1 MYCRRVHTHA
11 LADDLRPR
19 RSLWLSRRARW
30 SASAIILLT
39 AVLLVFT
46 VVYRV
51 SQRPYGFD
59 RLDRIGGVALPA
71 GSEGARAVLD
81 GGRAFLGRGMPDG
94 RYELRAVDADKPSAT
109 VWTNGSLADV
119 ETFRSSRGMVEVTG
133 RPGASGHR
141 TITLLN
147 ANNGVPFATFDVQDG
162 DRWDLI
168 GKYFVR
174 YAAAEHRLTVIDVGS
189 RRQTAAWDQA
199 SPAWWPTDNW
209 SGQQVPTAISGEPLD
224 EALTVDPHI
233 VRETPDRGLEVVGLA
248 GGHALGTGTG
258 LADPG
263 DLVYAYEDQIFVAPR
278 AAGAQLRVYDRTH
291 LTKPQWTW
299 TSPDAQARPLFV
311 SACGERR
318 VCVGEE
324 HHLTELNADTGEVV
338 FRVNAERPS
347 LAVSVG
353 DRVMVRTAT
362 QAIGVTETL
371 LDAGGRTVNAWPGK
385 RAARL
390 DEGSYLLLPAVP
402 PPGQFAWTGVDASR
416 GVAREL
422 GTIAAR
428 PDACTWSHTYLAC
441 ATDGEFVFYRI
452 RAPWYSL

>member
-1 MYCRRVHTHA
+1 MHTHA

-30 SASAIILLT
+30 SAAAVAALT
-39 AVLLVFT
+39 AVLVVFS

-51 SQRPYGFD
+51 NQRPYGFE
-59 RLDRIGGVALPA
+59 RLDRIGDVALPA
-71 GSEGARAVLD
+71 GTEGARAYLD
-81 GGRAFLGRGMPDG
+81 GGRAYLGHSTGGG
-94 RYELRAVDADKPSAT
+94 RYELRAVDADKPSIA
-109 VWTNGSLADV
+109 VWRNSTLTDV
-119 ETFRSSRGMVEVTG
+119 DTFRAARGMVQVTG
-133 RPGASGHR
+133 LPDTGGNRR
-141 TITLLN
+141 VTLLN
-147 ANNGVPFATFDVQDG
+147 ANNGVPFATFDVSAG
-162 DRWDLI
+162 DRWVLI

-174 YAAAEHRLTVIDVGS
+174 YSAADHRLLVTDVGTG
-189 RRQTAAWDQA
+189 RQTAAFDQPDGA
-199 SPAWWPTDNW
+199 GSWWLTDNW
-209 SGQQVPTAISGEPLD
+209 SGQQVPTSIGGEPLD

-233 VRETPDRGLEVVGLA
+233 VRATPDRGLEVVGLA
-248 GGHALGTGTG
+248 GGRAIGSGFG

-263 DLVYAYEDQIFVAPR
+263 DLVYPYEDQIFVAGR
-278 AAGAQLRVYDRTH
+278 AAGLQLRAYDRTH
-291 LTKPQWTW
+291 LSRPQWTW

-324 HHLTELNADTGEVV
+324 HHLTELNVDTGEVT
-338 FRVNAERPS
+338 FRVAAERPS
-347 LAVSVG
+347 MAVPVG
-353 DRVMVRTAT
+353 DRVMLRTAT

-371 LDAGGRTVNAWPGK
+371 LDADGRTVRSWPGK

-402 PPGQFAWTGVDASR
+402 PPGEYPWTGVDASR
-416 GVAREL
+416 GTAREL
-422 GTIAAR
+422 GTIDAR

-441 ATDGEFVFYRI
+441 ATPGEFVFYRI